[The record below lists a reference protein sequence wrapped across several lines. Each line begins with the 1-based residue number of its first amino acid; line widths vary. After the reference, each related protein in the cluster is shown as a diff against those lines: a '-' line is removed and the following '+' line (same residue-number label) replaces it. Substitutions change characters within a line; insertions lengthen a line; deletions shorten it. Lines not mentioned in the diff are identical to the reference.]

1 MTDDDPPEIPIVCPK
16 CGTDSR
22 IPFPDVEK
30 AIENHNE
37 RLHDGEVV
45 ASVDPDVFDHLAD
58 HVAADL
64 GLLDTNS
71 TN

>member
-1 MTDDDPPEIPIVCPK
+1 MTDDELPEIPIVCPD

-22 IPFPDVEK
+22 IPFPDVEE

-37 RLHDGEVV
+37 RLHDGEAV

-64 GLLDTNS
+64 GLLDR
-71 TN
+71 